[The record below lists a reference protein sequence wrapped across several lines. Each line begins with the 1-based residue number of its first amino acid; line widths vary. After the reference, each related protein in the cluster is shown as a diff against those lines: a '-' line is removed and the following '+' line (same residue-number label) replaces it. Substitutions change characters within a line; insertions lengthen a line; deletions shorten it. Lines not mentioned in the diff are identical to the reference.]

1 MTLRNVQFF
10 IRLQETCQSGEDNT
24 IHVLLRVHITG
35 DGFHDHA
42 QQDHG
47 QATTVL
53 KGKQVRGQVLLIQRP
68 LIRTTTQPLKA
79 GLNMRTGINT
89 QPQGHKTAPYT
100 TTPLKSGLF
109 CKKRARM
116 KLSTSVAS
124 SVRVKNGA
132 HREHRTRSK
141 SPTSP
146 INMYIGSNFSVR
158 LCQWFH
164 FERLLRNKDAGG
176 VVHTEFHSFRKMQ
189 NMDLSD
195 GGQRIKNLPNAGGS
209 SEISEI
215 LSYEMLRRC
224 FAAQLVK
231 VKLHNILSF
240 QVITLNSSDN
250 HKP

>member
-1 MTLRNVQFF
+1 
-10 IRLQETCQSGEDNT
+10 
-24 IHVLLRVHITG
+24 
-35 DGFHDHA
+35 
-42 QQDHG
+42 
-47 QATTVL
+47 
-53 KGKQVRGQVLLIQRP
+53 
-68 LIRTTTQPLKA
+68 
-79 GLNMRTGINT
+79 
-89 QPQGHKTAPYT
+89 
-100 TTPLKSGLF
+100 
-109 CKKRARM
+109 M
-116 KLSTSVAS
+116 KLNTGVAS

-132 HREHRTRSK
+132 QREHRPRSK

-164 FERLLRNKDAGG
+164 FERLIRNKDAGG

-215 LSYEMLRRC
+215 LSYEMLKRC

-231 VKLHNILSF
+231 VKMYNI
-240 QVITLNSSDN
+240 
-250 HKP
+250 